1 MSGDREVL
9 PGIYERRYNSELLKE
24 HIADEGMWF
33 LIPGI
38 NGGMAS
44 REGIQR
50 LKENDL
56 LFRFIDGFFPEGPFA
71 FEPNMQDGRF
81 VFLPEN
87 VDHQGVG
94 ICASKDL
101 PGFLEVGHFWY
112 PCEFTEKTISFGP
125 GQVYVPMFSAKPEQ
139 LVKTVKKIYIENK
152 EPDHIRYC
160 TFLFNPD
167 VNVTLEGCFL
177 DKISQSVKH
186 IRTALKNE
194 APQIQRNGEG
204 LILFMKRVMG
214 QGESR
219 GRFS

>member
-1 MSGDREVL
+1 MEDCREMMSGDRDKLPEV
-9 PGIYERRYNSELLKE
+9 YESRYNSEMLKE
-24 HIADEGMWF
+24 HIADDGMWF

-38 NGGMAS
+38 HGGMDS

-56 LFRFIDGFFPEGPFA
+56 LFRFIDSFFPEGPFA

-87 VDHQGVG
+87 VCHQGVG

-139 LVKTVKKIYIENK
+139 LVEMVKKTYIENK
-152 EPDHIRYC
+152 EPDYISYC
-160 TFLFNPD
+160 TFPFNPD
-167 VNVTLEGCFL
+167 VIVTLEGSFL
-177 DKISQSVKH
+177 DKMSQSVKH
-186 IRTALKNE
+186 IRTVLRNE
-194 APQIQRNGEG
+194 APQIKRNGEG
-204 LILFMKRVMG
+204 LIQFMKSVMD
-214 QGESR
+214 
-219 GRFS
+219 

>member
-1 MSGDREVL
+1 MNKRMEIVSGDRDKL
-9 PGIYERRYNSELLKE
+9 PGIYESRYSSEMLKE
-24 HIADEGMWF
+24 HIADDGMWF

-38 NGGMAS
+38 NGGMDS

-56 LFRFIDGFFPEGPFA
+56 LFRFIDRFFPEGPFA

-87 VDHQGVG
+87 VHHQGVG
-94 ICASKDL
+94 ICVSKEL
-101 PGFLEVGHFWY
+101 PGLLEVGHFWY

-139 LVKTVKKIYIENK
+139 LVEMVKKIYKESK

-167 VNVTLEGCFL
+167 VNVTLKGCFL
-177 DKISQSVKH
+177 DKMSQSVKH
-186 IRTALKNE
+186 IRTALRKE
-194 APQIQRNGEG
+194 ASQIQRNGEG
-204 LILFMKRVMG
+204 LILFMKRVM
-214 QGESR
+214 
-219 GRFS
+219 